1 MYKGYDEQIK
11 PEAII
16 LSNLK
21 NYAKKGKEYY
31 SFWHMQLKK
40 EEENANKTEDE
51 INAEIIKEIKNNMNK
66 LKKENTKYYQIDDA
80 KNAELKAKFNQIR
93 LKINFPSK
101 VRILRADKFYTIIHI
116 HTDFIIFKGNL
127 YNKLF
132 FIKIEGYDKNF
143 SVIELD
149 NEDLV
154 FLIKDQIM
162 IYRLK
167 DEEYSLIQKISETRV
182 GYGKQMSCSGCYVYP
197 KTYEAL
203 YIKEISGNR
212 FICVSNYGFKIF
224 ALNNKNEYSLV
235 LIEIYHD
242 SIKKIYELN
251 KDNFIFC
258 SQINCEASLGA
269 IEHNILIID
278 RIQLKEISQNEKEE
292 KLREFEH
299 RENDNYY
306 LDERSVKQIDKINE
320 NDAKNVIESL
330 KYNCKYNEFFGLE
343 DKGYHFFRGELII
356 KNKYLLVEIDHNII
370 LFDIYSG
377 KQLKRYEILIEG
389 IDNLYKQIVYIQKWN
404 NDSDNEFFMNIYGI
418 IFLFRL
424 TGENNLIIVATF
436 CSKYLVNYTKF
447 DENNN
452 IFYSNAFVE
461 NTGNINNQ
469 QLLDSFYKEIDKGK
483 SVYIF

>member
-1 MYKGYDEQIK
+1 MNKLNKMYKGYDEQIK

-21 NYAKKGKEYY
+21 NYEKKGKEYY
-31 SFWHMQLKK
+31 SFWYMQLKK

-101 VRILRADKFYTIIHI
+101 VRILRADKFYTIIH
-116 HTDFIIFKGNL
+116 TDFIIFKGNL

-149 NEDLV
+149 NEDLA

-212 FICVSNYGFKIF
+212 WESSKTCPRTPLSAN
-224 ALNNKNEYSLV
+224 
-235 LIEIYHD
+235 D
-242 SIKKIYELN
+242 PRKK
-251 KDNFIFC
+251 
-258 SQINCEASLGA
+258 
-269 IEHNILIID
+269 
-278 RIQLKEISQNEKEE
+278 
-292 KLREFEH
+292 
-299 RENDNYY
+299 
-306 LDERSVKQIDKINE
+306 
-320 NDAKNVIESL
+320 
-330 KYNCKYNEFFGLE
+330 
-343 DKGYHFFRGELII
+343 
-356 KNKYLLVEIDHNII
+356 
-370 LFDIYSG
+370 
-377 KQLKRYEILIEG
+377 
-389 IDNLYKQIVYIQKWN
+389 
-404 NDSDNEFFMNIYGI
+404 
-418 IFLFRL
+418 
-424 TGENNLIIVATF
+424 
-436 CSKYLVNYTKF
+436 
-447 DENNN
+447 
-452 IFYSNAFVE
+452 
-461 NTGNINNQ
+461 
-469 QLLDSFYKEIDKGK
+469 
-483 SVYIF
+483 